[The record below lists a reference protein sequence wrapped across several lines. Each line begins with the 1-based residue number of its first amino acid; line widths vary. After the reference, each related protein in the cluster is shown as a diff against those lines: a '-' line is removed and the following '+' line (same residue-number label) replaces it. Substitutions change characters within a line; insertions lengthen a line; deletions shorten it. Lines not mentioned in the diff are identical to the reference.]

1 MQSNQDGIPIC
12 IQAHASMNRLR
23 TLALLVFLTVGSV
36 PVLAAPQALPLDPK
50 GSSLTFV
57 GDATLHS
64 FHGEAREFTGNAT
77 LDPEAKPP
85 VQKATL
91 RFKTA
96 ALTTFND
103 KRDQNMR
110 DWLKVEV
117 HPDVT
122 FTLESVKLLE
132 GDIQKADAPH
142 PAKFTVNGT
151 FVLNGAKQ
159 PFGGAALGWRE
170 KDRLVVTGDAIIDTL
185 QFGVPQIR
193 QALLTVAT
201 KVKTS
206 YRFSFILPPAY
217 TLK

>member
-1 MQSNQDGIPIC
+1 
-12 IQAHASMNRLR
+12 MNRLLS
-23 TLALLVFLTVGSV
+23 LALLFLLTVGRA
-36 PVLAAPQALPLDPK
+36 PLFAASQTLPLDAK

-64 FHGEAREFTGNAT
+64 FKGEAKEFTGSAT
-77 LDPEAKPP
+77 LDTEATPP

-103 KRDQNMR
+103 KRDKNMR

-122 FTLESVKLLE
+122 FTLENVKLVE
-132 GDIQKADAPH
+132 GDIQKADLQH
-142 PAKFTVNGT
+142 PAKFTVNGVL
-151 FVLNGAKQ
+151 VLNGEKQ
-159 PFGGAALGWRE
+159 PFGGPAAGWRE
-170 KDRLVVTGDAIIDTL
+170 KDRLIVTGDAVIDTL
-185 QFGVPQIR
+185 KFGLPQIR
-193 QALLTVAT
+193 QAVLTVAT

-206 YRFSFILPPAY
+206 YRFSFALPPAY

>member
-1 MQSNQDGIPIC
+1 
-12 IQAHASMNRLR
+12 MNCLR
-23 TLALLVFLTVGSV
+23 SFPLLFALAVGSA
-36 PVLAAPQALPLDPK
+36 PIFAANQTLPLDSQ
-50 GSSLTFV
+50 GSSLTFT

-64 FHGEAREFTGNAT
+64 FKGEAREFTGHAT
-77 LDPEAKPP
+77 LDSEATPP

-103 KRDQNMR
+103 KRDKNMR

-117 HPDVT
+117 HPDVM
-122 FTLESVKLLE
+122 FTLESVKLVE
-132 GDIQKADAPH
+132 GDIPKADVQH

-151 FVLNGAKQ
+151 FVLNGTKQ

-170 KDRLVVTGDAIIDTL
+170 KDRLLVTGDAVIDTL
-185 QFGVPQIR
+185 QFGLPQIR
-193 QALLTVAT
+193 QAFLTVAT

-206 YRFSFILPPAY
+206 YRFSFVLPPAY
-217 TLK
+217 ALK

>member
-1 MQSNQDGIPIC
+1 MTALRSLLLLCALTLGSASVFAANQ
-12 IQAHASMNRLR
+12 
-23 TLALLVFLTVGSV
+23 T
-36 PVLAAPQALPLDPK
+36 LPLDPQ

-64 FHGEAREFTGNAT
+64 FRGEAKEFTGSAT
-77 LDPEAKPP
+77 LDTEASPP

-103 KRDQNMR
+103 KRDKNMR

-122 FTLESVKLLE
+122 FTLESVKLIE
-132 GDIQKADAPH
+132 GDMPKADAQH

-159 PFGGAALGWRE
+159 PFGGAALGWRA
-170 KDRLVVTGDAIIDTL
+170 KDRLLVTGDAVIDTL
-185 QFGVPQIR
+185 QFGLPQIR
-193 QALLTVAT
+193 QTLLTVAT

-217 TLK
+217 ALK